1 MTDWSFGR
9 VRNLKNNH
17 HQLSGDITSPIL
29 INIFSPLFFPSL
41 LSDATCYAT
50 VKLCKP
56 PNIGGDDDQ
65 LGVRDL
71 AQPS

>member
-29 INIFSPLFFPSL
+29 INIFSPLFFFSSL
-41 LSDATCYAT
+41 RCDMLRNLKTLQASEHW
-50 VKLCKP
+50 
-56 PNIGGDDDQ
+56 GDDDQ